1 MSKEAAGPGSL
12 QALKESRPP
21 WPKLFKAAG
30 SAWVADYAPSM
41 GAALSYYSVFSMAPL
56 LLVVISIAGL
66 VFGEDAV
73 RGEVFG
79 QLHALLG
86 AEAALAVQ
94 AILASVSD
102 KRAQG
107 VLSTVIGIAVLLIGA
122 TTVFGELQDALD
134 RIWRAPV
141 RNRSGGLWT
150 LVRARLLSFGMVLG
164 IAFLLMVSLVL
175 GAAVSALDKWWSGA
189 FAGWEVLAQVLNVV
203 IGFVLTTVV
212 FAMIYKIMP
221 RVRVQW
227 RDVWVGAVVT
237 ALLFT
242 LGRLLIGTY
251 IGKSGIASAFGAA
264 GSLIVV
270 FVWVYYSA
278 QIFLIGAE
286 FTWVYARTFGSMRY
300 LAEDEVPKTP
310 ALVPATTSP
319 TGEPCSTPEPT
330 PERAVR
336 DPAAFQATLVA
347 PASAPVSAPAA
358 APVLLVGPSLTSI
371 VTVAATG
378 LAAGV
383 LAHWAWR
390 RRPRVIATAA
400 APTRRHSRQ

>member
-1 MSKEAAGPGSL
+1 MQNMSD
-12 QALKESRPP
+12 ALGEPVILEPLKGSRPS
-21 WPKLFKAAG
+21 WLKLVKAAA

-79 QLHALLG
+79 QLQSLLG
-86 AEAALAVQ
+86 ADAAQAVQ

-102 KRAQG
+102 KPAQG
-107 VLSTVIGIAVLLIGA
+107 VLSTVIGLAVLLIGA
-122 TTVFGELQDALD
+122 TSVFGELQDALD

-141 RNRSGGLWT
+141 RDRAGGLWG

-164 IAFLLMVSLVL
+164 IAFLLMVSLVM

-189 FAGWEVLAQVLNVV
+189 FAGWELLAQGLNVS
-203 IGFVLTTVV
+203 IGFVLTTGV

-221 RVRVQW
+221 RVQVQW

-242 LGRLLIGTY
+242 VGRLIIGTY
-251 IGKSGIASAFGAA
+251 IGKSGVASTFGAA

-286 FTWVYARTFGSMRY
+286 FTWVYAKTFGSMRH
-300 LAEDEVPKTP
+300 LAEDAVPKTA
-310 ALVPATTSP
+310 ALVPATDSP
-319 TGEPCSTPEPT
+319 NG
-330 PERAVR
+330 A
-336 DPAAFQATLVA
+336 
-347 PASAPVSAPAA
+347 
-358 APVLLVGPSLTSI
+358 
-371 VTVAATG
+371 
-378 LAAGV
+378 
-383 LAHWAWR
+383 
-390 RRPRVIATAA
+390 
-400 APTRRHSRQ
+400 

>member
-1 MSKEAAGPGSL
+1 MSDAIADPVNLE
-12 QALKESRPP
+12 ALKEPRPS
-21 WPKLFKAAG
+21 WLKLVKAAA

-79 QLHALLG
+79 QLQSLLG
-86 AEAALAVQ
+86 ADAAKAVQ

-102 KRAQG
+102 KPAQS
-107 VLSTVIGIAVLLIGA
+107 VLSTIIGLAVLLIGA
-122 TTVFGELQDALD
+122 TSVFGELQDALD

-141 RNRSGGLWT
+141 RNRSGGLWG

-164 IAFLLMVSLVL
+164 IAFLLMISLVM

-189 FAGWEVLAQVLNVV
+189 FAGWELLAQALNLV
-203 IGFVLTTVV
+203 IGFALTTGG

-221 RVRVQW
+221 RVQVQW

-242 LGRLLIGTY
+242 FGRLIIGTY
-251 IGKSGIASAFGAA
+251 IGESGVASAFGAA

-286 FTWVYARTFGSMRY
+286 FTWVYAKTFGSMRH
-300 LAEDEVPKTP
+300 LAEDEVPKSP
-310 ALVPATTSP
+310 ALTPVTNSP
-319 TGEPCSTPEPT
+319 TGETS
-330 PERAVR
+330 AVPV
-336 DPAAFQATLVA
+336 DAAEASNDLA
-347 PASAPVSAPAA
+347 PAVGAPATARPAA
-358 APVLLVGPSLTSI
+358 AGAP
-371 VTVAATG
+371 VAALVTAGVTG

-383 LAHWAWR
+383 LAHWALRRLRRSIAPPIAATGRDWR
-390 RRPRVIATAA
+390 L
-400 APTRRHSRQ
+400 